1 MPIITRAEWGA
12 VHDNGFGPRK
22 LPATQAWLHHSAGLA
37 PDLLPPFDDDY
48 QAIRD
53 LEAIG
58 EARFGGGISYT
69 RLITPVGLIFEG
81 HSIDRVGSHTANR
94 NTVAVGYCL
103 VGNYTVQA
111 PTAAQLYALAWCIQ
125 HDHRNGWL
133 DQPQLDGGHRDL
145 KATQCPGDHAY
156 VAIPNINRLAAGPAL
171 EDITMTDLDEIKQL
185 VIGYGTRTERI
196 DQGHHGG
203 WGYGKRIEDT
213 QRMVIEQQ
221 KMLAELLAAQ
231 TGGGID
237 PDAILDRMEAGA
249 RAAVTETILPA
260 VQRIEQAL
268 ATDRA
273 EDAKALLAELSRQLD
288 PAQS

>member
-12 VHDNGFGPRK
+12 EHPNGFGPRK

-37 PDLLPPFDDDY
+37 PDLVPPFDDDY

-156 VAIPNINRLAAGPAL
+156 VAIPNINRLAAGPPL
-171 EDITMTDLDEIKQL
+171 EDNDMQLSDTIPNLTGGKAVTVEAVLAKIYRDHAIALPISDRPREGDADDMLGHILNVDGRLKRLEAKVDQL
-185 VIGYGTRTERI
+185 VARPAADVDETA
-196 DQGHHGG
+196 
-203 WGYGKRIEDT
+203 
-213 QRMVIEQQ
+213 
-221 KMLAELLAAQ
+221 LAAELVARGI
-231 TGGGID
+231 GGVS
-237 PDAILDRMEAGA
+237 A
-249 RAAVTETILPA
+249 
-260 VQRIEQAL
+260 
-268 ATDRA
+268 
-273 EDAKALLAELSRQLD
+273 AELIEILGSVRLTAGQT
-288 PAQS
+288 PQS